1 MIANLDE
8 LLVALSRGRTEILRK
23 ASASIGT
30 FGIADYFFYPGVPGP
45 GNVSSLDEHGEFPS
59 RATPGSFTLPDVTGE
74 ELYIGK
80 VVVAGSAV
88 GYLEFYDR
96 IWHNNAPA
104 DGTEHEVE
112 WPDGEQRHA
121 DGIGVWPMLSVT
133 ATASATTATITIV
146 DSDELEHEVAVSVP
160 ANSGTGRAF
169 MFDLPGGVRGVKRI
183 SKFHLDSASGGFSL
197 SLIKPVTA
205 IGLMGSAAPVSLEG
219 LSLGL
224 PTIHPEACLSVRNH
238 TIGSE
243 SGNVAGA
250 VTFVRG

>member
-8 LLVALSRGRTEILRK
+8 LLVALSRGRTELLRK
-23 ASASIGT
+23 ASSSVGS
-30 FGIADYFFYPGVPGP
+30 FGIGDYFFYPGDPGP
-45 GNVSSLDEHGEFPS
+45 GDVSSLNEHGEFPT

-80 VVVAGSAV
+80 VVVVGSAV

-104 DGTEHEVE
+104 DGNEYEVE

-121 DGIGVWPMLSVT
+121 DGVGVWPMLSVT
-133 ATASATTATITIV
+133 DSATGTIATVTIV
-146 DSDELEHEVAVSVP
+146 DSDEVEHEVQVGVP
-160 ANSGTGRAF
+160 SGSGAGRAF
-169 MFDLPGGVRGVKRI
+169 MFNMPGGVRGVKRI
-183 SKFHLDSASGGFSL
+183 SKFHIVPASGVFSL
-197 SLIKPVTA
+197 SLIKPVAA
-205 IGLMGSAAPVSLEG
+205 IGLAGSSAPSSLEG

-224 PTIHPEACLSVRNH
+224 PSIHPEACLSARNH
-238 TIGSE
+238 TVGTA
-243 SGNVAGA
+243 SGNVTGA